1 MATFKVTSQSKDKF
15 HLSSEFYGFP
25 VTFVN
30 GVRRILLSDLPT
42 VVIRD
47 VQVLENSTQ
56 MPHEMLKHRMELL
69 PVNVHPTD
77 SRVIREANIELR
89 ILPDPEKDR
98 VITTD
103 EFVIQNGREHILMR
117 DRDLNTPLLFVRV
130 RKGESIHMKGRLA
143 IERGSQVCTASTK
156 YHIDEELAKDNRKK
170 WIEAGKDV
178 REFDNFYIQKS
189 YSVDERGRPNWID
202 MNIESV
208 GVLPSKELLRLAV
221 IHLKSTIKTW
231 IEEAVNNIIR
241 EKEEN
246 VYHISLDG
254 GHTIGALLQEVIY
267 TNNLAEFVSYDIP
280 HPLRPQLVLRFLT
293 SKKPEEVLKKTF
305 EIVNEYCDIV
315 EKSV

>member
-47 VQVLENSTQ
+47 VQILENSTQ
-56 MPHEMLKHRMELL
+56 LPHEMLKHRMEML

-77 SRVIREANIELR
+77 SGVIRESVIELR
-89 ILPDPEKDR
+89 ILPDTKDR

-130 RKGESIHMKGRLA
+130 RAGESIHMKGRLA
-143 IERGSQVCTASTK
+143 IEAGSQVCTASTK

-170 WIEAGKDV
+170 WIESGKDV

-202 MNIESV
+202 MYVESV

-221 IHLKSTIKTW
+221 IRLKAMIKSW
-231 IEEAVNNIIR
+231 VEEGVNNIVR

-267 TNNLAEFVSYDIP
+267 TNTLADFVSYDIP
-280 HPLRPQLVLRFLT
+280 HPLRPELILRFLST
-293 SKKPEEVLKKTF
+293 KKPEDVLKKTF
-305 EIVNEYCDIV
+305 EIINEYCEIV